1 MSIGVKIEAQYEEF
15 VSATKALQGFF
26 GGVMDG
32 MKSALREMSE
42 QAKADMKGH
51 ESATEQFAN
60 VLKSNMKG
68 VTGAVEGV
76 KIAWAQLAAIA
87 GAGAF
92 LKDAVDETVKMTVE
106 SQKLGRTLGISATQA
121 SYLKL
126 AIGDV
131 QGTTDQFLALT
142 KGLDTQLQTNE
153 KGMRKFGLET
163 RDAGGHLKDQQTLV
177 MEALETLRGYKDG
190 TDRNIAAQV
199 LFGKGVNVSSEMLDL
214 NQEKLDAATK
224 KAEAFGLA
232 TGEEDV
238 EAVEKFR
245 GAMNDMGDIVEAV
258 QKAIGSALLPVL
270 NDLGEWFSDYGPT
283 ALLAI
288 KVAIDIVIS
297 LFKGLTLAVKVL
309 WDVVKAAFNNMVTSA
324 RGFASVFSALFHG
337 DFEGAKAAAVATFG
351 EMGNRAGAMFKEIMD
366 DAAATGDSLSAM
378 WGGLINGKPTKDSGK
393 EAGGTQDADI
403 TKPGKKPKDTSAAD
417 ARRAAAEAKR
427 EAKEKYDALM
437 EGYRGEEQAAKDH
450 YDKILAIQRK
460 ELAAAIA
467 MYGEKSKQA
476 IAIENRIAET
486 ERQAAEQAMR
496 LDQMRAE
503 SARNLALGRIDI
515 EERAAQA
522 REQMGLITHQELLAQ
537 ERGFEEERYAIMR
550 QGLVDEAAA
559 NIERVEEHAA
569 TLMRLAEL
577 DQAHQARIAD
587 ISNQAAIDSA
597 LPMKQAFAS
606 VQQAG
611 ANAINGLIMK
621 TMTWGQAVRSVT
633 QSILG
638 SISNM
643 FAQWLAKAAMNY
655 LQDAVMHKTNTA
667 SKAAIDKA
675 STLSK
680 VTRSA
685 AEAGAAGTA
694 SFAGAPWPIDMG
706 APAFGAAMFAA
717 SMAYGAGASAEGGFD
732 IPAGVNPVTQLHQRE
747 MVLPERHADV
757 IRDLADGGGGA
768 RGDNYHFTIQ
778 ALDARSVARLF
789 KDHGGELV
797 KALRSQARD
806 FNFKGPM

>member
-32 MKSALREMSE
+32 MKSALHDMSE

-60 VLKSNMKG
+60 VLKGSMKG

-121 SYLKL
+121 SYLRL
-126 AIGDV
+126 AINDV
-131 QGTTDQFLALT
+131 HGTTDQYIALT

-163 RDAGGHLKDQQTLV
+163 RDADGHLKDQQTLV
-177 MEALETLRGYKDG
+177 MEALEVLRSYKEG

-199 LFGKGVNVSSEMLDL
+199 LFGKGVNASSEMLAL
-214 NQEKLDAATK
+214 NAEKLAETKRWADALA
-224 KAEAFGLA
+224 LA
-232 TGEEDV
+232 TGADDV
-238 EAVEKFR
+238 EAVDKFR
-245 GAMNDMGDIVEAV
+245 SAMGQMGDILEAV

-270 NDLGEWFSDYGPT
+270 NDLATWFSDYGPQ
-283 ALLAI
+283 AILAI
-288 KVAIDIVIS
+288 KVALDIVIS

-309 WDVVKAAFNNMVTSA
+309 WDVVKAAFDNMVTSA
-324 RGFASVFSALFHG
+324 QGFASVFSALFHG
-337 DFEGAKAAAVATFG
+337 DFEGAKAAAEATFG
-351 EMGNRAGAMFKEIMD
+351 TMRNRAGAMFKEIMD
-366 DAAATGDSLSAM
+366 DAAATGDSLKSM
-378 WGGLINGKPTKDSGK
+378 WGGLINGSPTKDSGK

-476 IAIENRIAET
+476 IDIENRIAET

-503 SARNLALGRIDI
+503 SARNLALGQIDI
-515 EERAAQA
+515 EERAADA
-522 REQMGLITHQELLAQ
+522 REQMGLITYQELLALA
-537 ERGFEEERYAIMR
+537 RGYEEERYNIMR
-550 QGLVDEAAA
+550 QGLLDEAAA
-559 NIERVEEHAA
+559 NIERVEEHQA
-569 TLMRLAEL
+569 TKLRLEEL
-577 DQAHQARIAD
+577 DQAHQARVAD
-587 ISNQAAIDSA
+587 IANQAAIESA
-597 LPMKQAFAS
+597 QPMKQVFATI
-606 VQQAG
+606 QQSG
-611 ANAINGLIMK
+611 ANALNGLIMK
-621 TMTWGQAVRSVT
+621 TMTWGQAVRSVC
-633 QSILG
+633 QSVLG
-638 SISNM
+638 SIVNM
-643 FAQWLAKAAMNY
+643 FTQWLAKAAMNY
-655 LQDAVMHKTNTA
+655 LQDAVMHKANA
-667 SKAAIDKA
+667 VSKAAVDKA
-675 STLSK
+675 TTLSG

-694 SFAGAPWPIDMG
+694 SFAGAPWPINMG
-706 APAFGAAMFAA
+706 APAFGAAMFA
-717 SMAYGAGASAEGGFD
+717 STMAYAAGASAEGGYD
-732 IPAGVNPVTQLHQRE
+732 IPAGINPVTQLHQRE

-757 IRDLADGGGGA
+757 IRDMADNGGG
-768 RGDNYHFTIQ
+768 RGDTYNINIS
-778 ALDARSVARLF
+778 AVDGRSVAKF
-789 KDHGGELV
+789 FDDHGDKLV
-797 KALRSQARD
+797 RTLRNQARD
-806 FNFKGPM
+806 FSFRGK